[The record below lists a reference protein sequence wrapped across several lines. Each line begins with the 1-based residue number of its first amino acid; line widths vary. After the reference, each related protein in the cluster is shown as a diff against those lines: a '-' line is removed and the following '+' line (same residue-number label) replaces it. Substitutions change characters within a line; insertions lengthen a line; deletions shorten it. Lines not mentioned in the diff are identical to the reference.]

1 MAAVEHPDGDCA
13 ACGTGLNGRYCHA
26 CGQDTEA
33 RPRPL
38 RDMALEAFSETSL
51 IDGQGVRTLIALVT
65 RPSRILI
72 AYREGAGSLYASPV
86 KIFVVVT
93 ALFLAVLNFSDV
105 VIYQYVRQVEP
116 GAQVTARAD
125 PDGVTVHLTGATE
138 ETRWMQRRVNVPV
151 DPRIHQAMQD
161 AAART
166 DNEADRQNLLY
177 EIQSDIEQEIISERL
192 SAWLPNAVW
201 LLTPLFALLLAPL
214 YGRRR
219 LFMEH
224 LVFAM
229 WAHVT
234 AFTLLMLL
242 ALANRF
248 GANLPAWPLAIPYL
262 IYFARAASRYYGM
275 PMGSAAWR
283 SVAHTALYLIFVLM
297 PAAIVVAISALDLQA
312 LAAFIAA

>member
-1 MAAVEHPDGDCA
+1 MTAAEQPGGACA
-13 ACGTGLNGRYCHA
+13 ACGVTLNGRYCHA

-51 IDGQGVRTLIALVT
+51 IDGQGVRTLVALVT

-105 VIYQYVRQVEP
+105 VIYQYGRQVEP
-116 GAQVTARAD
+116 GAQVTARSN
-125 PDGVTVHLTGATE
+125 PDGVTVHVTGASE
-138 ETRWMQRRVNVPV
+138 QTRWMQRRVDVPI

-161 AAART
+161 AAARADT
-166 DNEADRQNLLY
+166 EADRQNLLY
-177 EIQSDIEQEIISERL
+177 EIQSDIEQEIITERL
-192 SAWLPNAVW
+192 SAWLPNAIW

-214 YGRRR
+214 FGRRR

-248 GANLPAWPLAIPYL
+248 GANLPVWPLAIPYL
-262 IYFARAASRYYGM
+262 IYFTRAASRYYAM
-275 PMGSAAWR
+275 SMGSAAWR
-283 SVAHTALYLIFVLM
+283 SMAHAALYLLLVLA
-297 PAAIVVAISALDLQA
+297 PAGIVVAISALDLQA

>member
-105 VIYQYVRQVEP
+105 VIYQYVRQIEP

-125 PDGVTVHLTGATE
+125 PDGVTVHVAGSSE
-138 ETRWMQRRVNVPV
+138 ETRWMQRRVNVPI

-161 AAART
+161 AAARA
-166 DNEADRQNLLY
+166 DNETDRQNLLY

-297 PAAIVVAISALDLQA
+297 PAAILVAISALDLQA

>member
-38 RDMALEAFSETSL
+38 REMAYEAFSETSL
-51 IDGQGVRTLIALVT
+51 IDGQGVRTLVALVT

-105 VIYQYVRQVEP
+105 VIYQYVRQIEP

-125 PDGVTVHLTGATE
+125 PDGVTVHVAGSSE
-138 ETRWMQRRVNVPV
+138 ETRWMQRRVNVPI

-161 AAART
+161 AAARA
-166 DNEADRQNLLY
+166 DNETDRQNLLY

-262 IYFARAASRYYGM
+262 IYFTRAASRYYGM

-297 PAAIVVAISALDLQA
+297 PAVVVVAISALDIQA
-312 LAAFIAA
+312 LAAFIVA